1 MSHFLFPD
9 TSLSIWGEAEE
20 WNYSLH
26 PRSCPL
32 LMSSCDQSL
41 QGREKERGKGGRWE
55 DRGREMG
62 KRKRRELDRQR
73 DGETD

>member
-1 MSHFLFPD
+1 
-9 TSLSIWGEAEE
+9 
-20 WNYSLH
+20 
-26 PRSCPL
+26 
-32 LMSSCDQSL
+32 MSSCDQSL